1 MININNNIEHIKSLL
16 NVLPSKPGIYQ
27 FFDKTGK
34 IIYIG
39 KAKNLKKRVSSYFNK
54 KHNSAKTQL
63 LVKKINDI
71 KHTIVDTEE
80 EALLLENNLI
90 KKYRPKYNVL
100 LKDDKTYPWICIK
113 NEEFPR
119 IFLTRRVIK
128 DGSQYFGPYTSVRLV
143 RNILDMLRH
152 HYKTRTCK
160 LKLSDENIQKRK
172 YKVCLEYHIGNC
184 KAPCVGKQTAQ
195 NYNNSINEIK
205 NILSGNISSVTK
217 HLRKL
222 MIKYSEQYKFEL
234 ANEVKEKIL
243 FLENFQ
249 KKSTVVNPKINNVDV
264 FSIIDDEEYAYVNFL
279 KVVNGSIIQAQNIEI
294 KKKLD
299 EDKSLLLPI
308 AITEIRQRVQ
318 SFSKEIIVP
327 FKIDYSL
334 NDVKF
339 IIPKQGDKKKL
350 LDLSERNTKIFR
362 LERHKQYEKI
372 NHTKHVDRILQTIQK
387 DLHLNSLPIH
397 IEGFDNS
404 NIQGT
409 NPVASCVIFK
419 NAKPSKKDYR
429 KFSIK
434 TVEGANDFASMEEI
448 VYRRYKRLIDEKQSL
463 PQLIIIDGGKGQLSA
478 ALKSLDKLEL
488 QNKIAIIG
496 IAKKLEE
503 IFFPNDPVPLYLD
516 KNSETLKIIQQVRD
530 EAHRFGIT
538 FHRDKRSK
546 AMIKSEL
553 DEINGI
559 GEKTKEKLLIELKSI
574 ENIKKADF
582 SELEKIIGKSKA
594 KLIFDVFHADNH
606 K

>member
-1 MININNNIEHIKSLL
+1 MVKKSNNIEYIKSLL
-16 NVLPSKPGIYQ
+16 NVLPNKPGIYQ
-27 FFDKTGK
+27 FFDKSEK

-39 KAKNLKKRVSSYFNK
+39 KAKNLKKRVSSYFFK
-54 KHNSAKTQL
+54 KHISAKTQI
-63 LVKKINDI
+63 LVNKIRDI
-71 KHTIVDTEE
+71 RHTIVDTEE
-80 EALLLENNLI
+80 DALLLENNLI

-113 NEEFPR
+113 NEDFPR
-119 IFLTRRVIK
+119 IFLTRNVIK
-128 DGSQYFGPYTSVRLV
+128 DGSLYFGPYTSVKLV
-143 RNILDMLRH
+143 RNILDMLKH

-160 LKLSDENIQKRK
+160 LKLSEENIQNGK

-184 KAPCVGKQTAQ
+184 KAPCIGNQTAKD
-195 NYNNSINEIK
+195 YNDSINEIK
-205 NILSGNISSVTK
+205 NILTGNISSVTK

-222 MIKYSEQYKFEL
+222 MLKYSELYKFEK
-234 ANEVKEKIL
+234 ANEIKEKIQ
-243 FLENFQ
+243 FLEKFQ
-249 KKSTVVNPKINNVDV
+249 SKSTVVNPRINNIDV

-299 EDKSLLLPI
+299 EDKTQLLPI
-308 AITEIRQRVQ
+308 AIIEIRQRVQ

-327 FKIDYSL
+327 FNIDYSL
-334 NDVKF
+334 NDIKF
-339 IIPKQGDKKKL
+339 LIPKRGDKKKL
-350 LDLSERNTKIFR
+350 LELSERNAKIYR

-372 NHTKHVDRILQTIQK
+372 NHSKHVDRILQTMQK
-387 DLHLNSLPIH
+387 DLRLNILPVH

-409 NPVASCVIFK
+409 NPVASCVVFR

-429 KFSIK
+429 KYNIK

-448 VYRRYKRLIDEKQSL
+448 VYRRYKRLLDEKQSL

-478 ALKSLDKLEL
+478 ALKSIDKLEL
-488 QNKIAIIG
+488 RNKIAIIG

-503 IFFPNDPVPLYLD
+503 IFFPEDPIPLYLD
-516 KNSETLKIIQQVRD
+516 KNSETLKLIQQVRD

-559 GEKTKEKLLIELKSI
+559 GEKTKQRLLIELKSI

-582 SELEKIIGKSKA
+582 SELEKIVGKAKA
-594 KLIFDVFHADNH
+594 KLVFDVFHS
-606 K
+606 KLK

>member
-1 MININNNIEHIKSLL
+1 MVKKSNNIEYIKSLL
-16 NVLPSKPGIYQ
+16 NVLPNKPGIYQ
-27 FFDKTGK
+27 FFDKSEK

-39 KAKNLKKRVSSYFNK
+39 KAKNLKKRVSSYFFK
-54 KHNSAKTQL
+54 KHISAKTQI
-63 LVKKINDI
+63 LVNKIRDI
-71 KHTIVDTEE
+71 RHTIVDTEE
-80 EALLLENNLI
+80 DALLLENNLI

-113 NEEFPR
+113 NEDFPR
-119 IFLTRRVIK
+119 IFLTRNVIK
-128 DGSQYFGPYTSVRLV
+128 DGSLYFGPYTSVKLV
-143 RNILDMLRH
+143 RNILDMLKH

-160 LKLSDENIQKRK
+160 LKLSEENIQNGK

-184 KAPCVGKQTAQ
+184 KAPCIGNQTAKD
-195 NYNNSINEIK
+195 YNDSINEIK
-205 NILSGNISSVTK
+205 NILTGNISSVTK

-222 MIKYSEQYKFEL
+222 MLKYSELYKFEK
-234 ANEVKEKIL
+234 ANEIKEKIQ
-243 FLENFQ
+243 FLEKFQ
-249 KKSTVVNPKINNVDV
+249 SKSTVVNPRINNIDV

-299 EDKSLLLPI
+299 EDKTQLLPI
-308 AITEIRQRVQ
+308 AIIEIRQRVQ

-327 FKIDYSL
+327 FNIDYSL
-334 NDVKF
+334 NDIKF
-339 IIPKQGDKKKL
+339 LIPKRGDKKKL
-350 LDLSERNTKIFR
+350 LELSERNAKIYR

-372 NHTKHVDRILQTIQK
+372 NHSKHVDRILQTMQK
-387 DLHLNSLPIH
+387 DLRLNILPVH

-409 NPVASCVIFK
+409 NPVASCVVFR

-429 KFSIK
+429 KYNIK

-448 VYRRYKRLIDEKQSL
+448 VYRRYKRLLDEKQSL

-478 ALKSLDKLEL
+478 ALKSIDKLEL
-488 QNKIAIIG
+488 RNKIAIIG

-503 IFFPNDPVPLYLD
+503 IFFPEDPIPLYLD
-516 KNSETLKIIQQVRD
+516 KNSETLKLIQQVRD

-553 DEINGI
+553 DEIKGI
-559 GEKTKEKLLIELKSI
+559 GEKTKQKLLIELKSI

-582 SELEKIIGKSKA
+582 SELEKIVGKAKA
-594 KLIFDVFHADNH
+594 KLVFDVFHS
-606 K
+606 KLK